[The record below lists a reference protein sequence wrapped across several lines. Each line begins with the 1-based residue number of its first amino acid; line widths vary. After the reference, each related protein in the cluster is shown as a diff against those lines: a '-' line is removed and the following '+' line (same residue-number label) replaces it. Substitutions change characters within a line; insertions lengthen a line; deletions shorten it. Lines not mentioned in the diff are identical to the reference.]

1 MSTDKINGNSYA
13 GDGSDILDEV
23 LYRGVI
29 EQAILAGEY
38 GEEFNSLDDG
48 YDLVIDGVNGR
59 YLAGSGSGGNS
70 ILLGGDGRDWI
81 SGFWQ
86 NDVLYGGA
94 GHDYLLG
101 GRGEDVLFGGEGRGY
116 LHGGRHDDILFGG
129 AGRDHLNGDGAI
141 SIFHY
146 DNYAFGNDL
155 LFGGEGRDS
164 IRGEGGD
171 DILVAGEGMDRLYG
185 DNGNDV
191 IYAGTDFGDYIIG
204 GAGIDTLSYANS
216 ATGISVQIPGD
227 IKSYSYAYKYNEVE
241 EKTYGYAD
249 HKDGEADRI
258 EEIENIVGSDY
269 ADAISGNSVANV
281 IHSRAGSDVI
291 NAGGGDDTV
300 FGGDDDDTIRGEDG
314 NDYLNGENGNDV
326 IEGGEGGDAIVGSDG
341 DDTLR
346 GGDGHNY
353 IYGNDGDDV
362 IDGGDWSDVIG
373 GGAGDNVLQG
383 AAGND
388 RYVVDKS
395 DRGSDT
401 ISDRRGNNEL
411 LFVDSAD
418 GAGYSEGS
426 FSFSRSG
433 DDLTI
438 EADSGNRVVIEDY
451 ADSTFSIYY
460 DDASQ
465 VQHELVVTAGLF

>member
-1 MSTDKINGNSYA
+1 MNTDKINGDSYA

-29 EQAILAGEY
+29 EQAILAGEELNVIIGGKNLHGENGDDVFFGNKYSGYLY
-38 GEEFNSLDDG
+38 GDNGDDVFFG
-48 YDLVIDGVNGR
+48 SNDREGDVYQYGQGGSDIFFGGPGTDYISGDHVWWSYKGPRRSYESPDGNDMIFGGGGR
-59 YLAGSGSGGNS
+59 DYLYGA
-70 ILLGGDGRDWI
+70 GGDDTI
-81 SGFWQ
+81 
-86 NDVLYGGA
+86 V
-94 GHDYLLG
+94 
-101 GRGEDVLFGGEGRGY
+101 
-116 LHGGRHDDILFGG
+116 
-129 AGRDHLNGDGAI
+129 
-141 SIFHY
+141 
-146 DNYAFGNDL
+146 
-155 LFGGEGRDS
+155 GGEGRDY
-164 IRGEGGD
+164 IYAND
-171 DILVAGEGMDRLYG
+171 
-185 DNGNDV
+185 GNDV
-191 IYAGTDFGDYIIG
+191 IYAGTDFGDRISGDTIAG
-204 GAGIDTLSYANS
+204 GAEYTRGGERSETGIDTLSYANS
-216 ATGISVQIPGD
+216 VTGVSVNIGSRFSGLAHRYD
-227 IKSYSYAYKYNEVE
+227 EVE
-241 EKTYGYAD
+241 GKTYGD
-249 HKDGEADRI
+249 ADRI
-258 EEIENIVGSDY
+258 EGIDNIVGSDY
-269 ADAISGNSVANV
+269 ADVIVGDSAANV

-300 FGGDDDDTIRGEDG
+300 FGGDDDDTISGEAG

-326 IEGGEGGDAIVGSDG
+326 IEGGAGGDAIVGSDG

-465 VQHELVVTAGLF
+465 VQHELVITEGLF